1 MQKAEGQI
9 NDRVIENMLNWHHS
23 GFNVY
28 CSNTYWLALLA
39 NSVYAIL
46 FFLAAVI
53 AILGFIKLQLRKR
66 AYQDEYEDEDF

>member
-46 FFLAAVI
+46 FFLAA
-53 AILGFIKLQLRKR
+53 
-66 AYQDEYEDEDF
+66 EDLIEQALYFV